1 MIVFV
6 TLKQKPVIMKQV
18 KKFAGFFGC
27 IMFVVLISLC
37 SCNNKSKKSEA
48 GVPSTDTL
56 KKAPEIKDTERLEPM
71 STRPVKTPN

>member
-1 MIVFV
+1 
-6 TLKQKPVIMKQV
+6 MKQV

-48 GVPSTDTL
+48 VVPSTDTL